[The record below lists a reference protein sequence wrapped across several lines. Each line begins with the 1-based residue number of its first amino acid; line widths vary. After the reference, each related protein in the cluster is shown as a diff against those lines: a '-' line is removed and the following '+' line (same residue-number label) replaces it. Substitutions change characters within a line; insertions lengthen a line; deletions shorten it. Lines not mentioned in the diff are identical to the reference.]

1 MDSIDLTSFVDGVT
15 TNKKT
20 KSKTFRL
27 DTMVIDELQRE
38 ADGAEVSL
46 NVLVNQVLR
55 RYIEWDRFESKVGMI
70 PIPKS
75 LLCSLLTQTMEVAA
89 EAKIPDMKD
98 YRDKI
103 VKHAAESALKVMK
116 DTVMF
121 MRNDYS
127 FWTVLD
133 VLRRYMKVA
142 GITSDHR
149 VEKGRKHVFI
159 IQHDLG
165 ETWSLFAKELLLMI
179 FAELANVKAEITATD
194 KTVKA
199 EVHL

>member
-1 MDSIDLTSFVDGVT
+1 MDPKTLTSNIQTVT
-15 TNKKT
+15 SPKKT
-20 KSKTFRL
+20 KSITFRL
-27 DTMVIDELQRE
+27 DTMVINELQRE
-38 ADGAEVSL
+38 ADGAEISL

-55 RYIEWDRFESKVGMI
+55 RYIEWDRFENRLGMV

-75 LLCSLLTQTMEVAA
+75 ILCSLIDQTMEVAM
-89 EAKIPDMKD
+89 EAKITDTKA

-103 VKHAAESALKVMK
+103 VKHTAESALNVMK

-127 FWTVLD
+127 FWSVLD

-149 VEKGRKHVFI
+149 VEAGRKHVFI
-159 IQHDLG
+159 IKHDLG

-179 FAELANVKAEITATD
+179 FAELANVKAEISATD

-199 EVHL
+199 EVNL

>member
-1 MDSIDLTSFVDGVT
+1 MDSSDPENVT
-15 TNKKT
+15 TPKKT
-20 KSKTFRL
+20 KSITFRL
-27 DTMVIDELQRE
+27 DTKVIDELQRE
-38 ADGAEVSL
+38 AVGEEISL
-46 NVLVNQVLR
+46 NVMVNQILR
-55 RYIEWDRFESKVGMI
+55 RYIEWDRFENKVGMV

-75 LLCSLLTQTMEVAA
+75 VLCSLIDQTLEAAA
-89 EAKIPDMKD
+89 EAKIADFEV

-103 VKHAAESALKVMK
+103 VKRAAKSALKAMK
-116 DTVMF
+116 DTVLF

-149 VEKGRKHVFI
+149 VEQGRKHVFML
-159 IQHDLG
+159 QHDMG

-179 FAELANVKAEITATD
+179 FAELANVKAEIDATD
-194 KTVKA
+194 KIVKA
-199 EVHL
+199 EVNL

>member
-1 MDSIDLTSFVDGVT
+1 MDPKTLTSNIQTVT
-15 TNKKT
+15 SPKKT
-20 KSKTFRL
+20 KSITFRL
-27 DTMVIDELQRE
+27 DTMVINELQRE
-38 ADGAEVSL
+38 ADGAEISL

-55 RYIEWDRFESKVGMI
+55 RYIEWDRFENRLGMV

-75 LLCSLLTQTMEVAA
+75 ILCSLIDQTMEVAM
-89 EAKIPDMKD
+89 EAKITDTKA

-103 VKHAAESALKVMK
+103 VKHTAESALNVMK

-127 FWTVLD
+127 FWSVLD
-133 VLRRYMKVA
+133 VLRTYMKVA

-149 VEKGRKHVFI
+149 VEAGRKHVFI
-159 IQHDLG
+159 IKHDLG

-179 FAELANVKAEITATD
+179 FAELANVKAEISATD

-199 EVHL
+199 EVNL

>member
-1 MDSIDLTSFVDGVT
+1 
-15 TNKKT
+15 
-20 KSKTFRL
+20 
-27 DTMVIDELQRE
+27 MVINELQRE
-38 ADGAEVSL
+38 ADGAEISL

-55 RYIEWDRFESKVGMI
+55 RYIEWDRFENRLGMV

-75 LLCSLLTQTMEVAA
+75 ILCSLIDQSMEVAM
-89 EAKIPDMKD
+89 EAKITDTKA

-103 VKHAAESALKVMK
+103 VKHTAESALNVMK

-127 FWTVLD
+127 FWSVLD
-133 VLRRYMKVA
+133 VLRKYMKVA

-149 VEKGRKHVFI
+149 VEAGRKHVFI
-159 IQHDLG
+159 IKHDLG

-179 FAELANVKAEITATD
+179 FAELANVKAEISATD

-199 EVHL
+199 EVNL

>member
-1 MDSIDLTSFVDGVT
+1 MRLSNPESDSTP
-15 TNKKT
+15 KKT
-20 KSKTFRL
+20 KSITFRL
-27 DTMVIDELQRE
+27 DTKVIDELQGE
-38 ADGAEVSL
+38 ADEAEISL
-46 NVLVNQVLR
+46 NVMVNQVLK
-55 RYIEWDRFESKVGMI
+55 RYVEWDRFENKVGMI

-75 LLCSLLTQTMEVAA
+75 ILCCLINQTMEVAA
-89 EAKIPDMKD
+89 EAKITDKEG
-98 YRDKI
+98 YRDRI
-103 VKHAAESALKVMK
+103 VKHTAESALNVMK

-149 VEKGRKHVFI
+149 VEPGRKHVFI

-179 FAELANVKAEITATD
+179 FAELANVKADINATD
-194 KTVKA
+194 KTVIA
-199 EVHL
+199 EVNL

>member
-1 MDSIDLTSFVDGVT
+1 MDSSDLEKVT
-15 TNKKT
+15 TPKKT
-20 KSKTFRL
+20 KSITFRL

-38 ADGAEVSL
+38 ANGAEISL

-55 RYIEWDRFESKVGMI
+55 RYIEWDRFENKVGMI

-75 LLCSLLTQTMEVAA
+75 ILCSLLNQTMEVAA
-89 EAKIPDMKD
+89 EAKIADLEA
-98 YRDKI
+98 YRDRI
-103 VKHAAESALKVMK
+103 VKHVAESALKVMK
-116 DTVMF
+116 DTVLF

-149 VEKGRKHVFI
+149 VEQGRKHVFI

-179 FAELANVKAEITATD
+179 FAELANVKAEINATD

-199 EVHL
+199 EVNL